1 MTVAAGSK
9 LTITCQGFHPLV
21 RNTLRGFASI
31 SIAELKLTIHD
42 VAVHEK
48 GESRWAQLPAKAQ
61 VRDGELVRDSA
72 GKIQYWPVL
81 EFSSRTVRDAFS
93 ERVIAALLEFAPG
106 AFDLED
112 AP

>member
-1 MTVAAGSK
+1 MGVSPGK
-9 LTITCQGFHPLV
+9 LTVTCRGFRPLV

-31 SIAELKLTIHD
+31 TIAELKLTIHD

-48 GESRWAQLPAKAQ
+48 GESRWAQLPAKPQ
-61 VRDGELVRDSA
+61 IRDGELIRDDA
-72 GKIQYWPVL
+72 GKVQYWPIL
-81 EFSSRTVRDAFS
+81 EFSTRAARDSFSAAVVR
-93 ERVIAALLEFAPG
+93 ALLEFAPA